1 MRHSYLFG
9 GSRDLLRTGSLH
21 TRSLRTTIGK
31 LIGLQ
36 VLVTIVASLVAFLA
50 GGVAAAKSAALG
62 GAIGVIPGA
71 AYGLLLIKKPFG
83 TPRSVL
89 QRQYLGE
96 FCKLVLTLVM
106 FGASFVWVKELSVLS
121 LFATYILTLAVYWA
135 ALLLFA

>member
-1 MRHSYLFG
+1 M
-9 GSRDLLRTGSLH
+9 H

-36 VLVTIVASLVAFLA
+36 VLVTAVAVLVAFA
-50 GGVAAAKSAALG
+50 VGGVAAGKSAALG

-71 AYGLLLIKKPFG
+71 AYGVLLIQKPFG

-106 FGASFVWVKELSVLS
+106 FGASFVWVKELSVLY

-135 ALLLFA
+135 ALLIFA

>member
-1 MRHSYLFG
+1 MHTS
-9 GSRDLLRTGSLH
+9 LLY
-21 TRSLRTTIGK
+21 TTIGK

-36 VLVTIVASLVAFLA
+36 ILVTTVAALVAFLA
-50 GGVAAAKSAALG
+50 CDVVAAKSAALG

-96 FCKLVLTLVM
+96 FCKLVLTLLM
-106 FGASFVWVKELSVLS
+106 FGASFVWVKELSVLV
-121 LFATYILTLAVYWA
+121 LFVTYMLTLAVYWA

>member
-1 MRHSYLFG
+1 VLY
-9 GSRDLLRTGSLH
+9 
-21 TRSLRTTIGK
+21 TTIGK

-36 VLVTIVASLVAFLA
+36 ILVTTIAALVAFLA
-50 GGVAAAKSAALG
+50 GDAVAAKSAALG

-96 FCKLVLTLVM
+96 FCKLVLTLLM
-106 FGASFVWVKELSVLS
+106 FGASFVWVKELSVLV
-121 LFATYILTLAVYWA
+121 LFVTYMLTLAVYWA